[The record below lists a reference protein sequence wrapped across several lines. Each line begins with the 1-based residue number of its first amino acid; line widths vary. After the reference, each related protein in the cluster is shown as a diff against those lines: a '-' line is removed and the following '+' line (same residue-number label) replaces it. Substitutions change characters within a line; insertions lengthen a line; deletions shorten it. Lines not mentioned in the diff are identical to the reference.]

1 MRDSAVTQG
10 LLASTRM
17 PLFGGGRGDYA
28 VVQGAVG
35 KGLPGK
41 HCGTCLIRLTGLTL
55 SDGSK

>member
-1 MRDSAVTQG
+1 M
-10 LLASTRM
+10 LASTRM